1 LEDIQV
7 TESNQPLPAV
17 DHHTTIPTAMSWG
30 TADGFGLIQRVA
42 GLLASSALVP
52 KEYQNNIPNCTIAL
66 EIASRIGVSPLMVM
80 QNLYLVHGK
89 PSWSSQFII
98 AAINGT
104 GKFSPLRFE
113 VNGEGGQRACTAW
126 AIDKRGERLEG
137 PAVSIEMAQKEGWVD
152 RNGSKW
158 KTMPDLM
165 LRYRAATLFGRLYA
179 PEILMGMRG
188 YEEVIDIEI
197 EEDAALTVDS
207 VADKTREKAQTLKKK
222 LQQKQAAPEAMVA
235 CPNLDG
241 KLIVRAACAG
251 CRGREGCPA
260 HG

>member
-1 LEDIQV
+1 MS
-7 TESNQPLPAV
+7 ESTQQLPAV
-17 DHHTTIPTAMSWG
+17 GPRTIPTAMGFG
-30 TADGFGLIQRVA
+30 TAAGFGLIQRAA

-113 VNGEGGQRACTAW
+113 MIGEGGQRSCTAW

-137 PAVSIEMAQKEGWVD
+137 PAVSTEMAQKEGWVD
-152 RNGSKW
+152 RSGSKW

-179 PEILMGMRG
+179 PEILMGMRS
-188 YEEVIDIEI
+188 YEEVIDIE
-197 EEDAALTVDS
+197 EGAALTVDS

-241 KLIVRAACAG
+241 KLIVRAACAE

-260 HG
+260 HE